1 MMYKPGKSPLGK
13 LLRCREG
20 GHRLGTQ
27 TRRKKLR
34 RRRIQGRLENRF
46 GNRPLSR
53 HASGGSHTVLRRSAR
68 CSRRAGLEA
77 HQGELPLHSGEDSRR
92 QPGRDR
98 RSRRG
103 SRRRRRRAG
112 PSTARHPDRQSE
124 KWLNVRKHRMWQFG
138 AKGRGHRRDW
148 WWLGGGLRVPVDGE
162 TARVNAT
169 GRHAAGGNNGGG
181 TWTRDTTRVSNSRCG
196 GGQAGYK
203 CTMHTD
209 IIHARCTQRRAIISE
224 DTIAVAKTSDS

>member
-1 MMYKPGKSPLGK
+1 MYKPGKSPLGK

-124 KWLNVRKHRMWQFG
+124 KQLDVRKHRRWQFG
-138 AKGRGHRRDW
+138 AKGRGHRGDR

-162 TARVNAT
+162 TARVNLDRSAR
-169 GRHAAGGNNGGG
+169 GR
-181 TWTRDTTRVSNSRCG
+181 
-196 GGQAGYK
+196 GQ
-203 CTMHTD
+203 
-209 IIHARCTQRRAIISE
+209 QRRW
-224 DTIAVAKTSDS
+224 DLDRR